1 MVEQQNPHVM
11 EVGCL
16 ASLTDMLGVGATT
29 SLPMKVGCLASLA
42 NFTGATSSL
51 LMKVNCLASFTD
63 LLGVGATTPLLLE
76 EKGRIFSSSGLPF
89 PPDMAISCRIDF
101 KK

>member
-1 MVEQQNPHVM
+1 MVGQQNPHVM

-16 ASLTDMLGVGATT
+16 ASL
-29 SLPMKVGCLASLA
+29 
-42 NFTGATSSL
+42 
-51 LMKVNCLASFTD
+51 TD

-89 PPDMAISCRIDF
+89 PPDMAMSCRIDF